1 MDGKRKTKTSSEVKR
16 RYNEKTYGTVRAMLP
31 KDLVEAFKKEC
42 KNRNVSQAQVIRE
55 AIEKF
60 LGQENT

>member
-42 KNRNVSQAQVIRE
+42 KNRNISQAQVIKK

-60 LGQENT
+60 LGEENV

>member
-1 MDGKRKTKTSSEVKR
+1 
-16 RYNEKTYGTVRAMLP
+16 MLP

-42 KNRNVSQAQVIRE
+42 KNRNISQAQVIKK

-60 LGQENT
+60 LGEENA